1 MKKFSLT
8 LWTFLALVLVGT
20 LALAERPAHEK
31 GKGERS
37 LAKTAYEPDRYQIL
51 NINNLWTWHR
61 RDGQANHSPL
71 GDNGTF
77 YPRGTAWAIY
87 QDGMVFGSRAYVDAA
102 KTVPA
107 PFSQNI
113 RVGGTTYATG
123 QREGWVTGQGASAAP
138 IDPADPRARMYRV
151 RRDWATAFYN
161 ADGSFSDEAR
171 RDAAESNEININAVT
186 SAQVQ
191 AIIDRYLKDWTEWP
205 VDLGAPYIERNG
217 QPGYQAPPAFSAT
230 FTAADLITGN
240 YDEPGIA
247 GSDPNSPADQVL
259 WCVFND
265 LNKTTSVGRF
275 GSEPTGLE
283 IQMTMW
289 GYKRSDALGN
299 IFFRK
304 WRFINKGGV
313 EIDAAGNKGAFYLD
327 SMYVCQWSDPD
338 LGNAGDDLLGCDT
351 TLSMG
356 FVYNANALDS
366 EYRRF
371 NLAPPAAG
379 YDFLQGPIIES
390 PGDRAVFDLRYKDGY
405 RNLGMSGFSYFSAGS
420 PYTDPTGGYGTNT
433 IRWYKMLRGYAPLDG
448 PDARYAHPPGVEAGA
463 FPLAGNPVTGDGHV
477 DGQGFDYSF
486 VSGDR
491 RLLVI
496 TGPFSMAPGDTQEV
510 VVALVAGLGSDRLS
524 SVSVMKFNDR
534 FAQNTYDALFQVPKA
549 PAPPDVKIAE
559 LDGELILEW
568 GSNFARVNETEKTI
582 NEPGNYKFEGYNVYQ
597 LPSQTSRLS
606 EGRRI
611 ITYDLLTDPATVLG
625 EDFDARSGQIL
636 EQALQFGSNSGITR
650 RFRVTRDYVN
660 DLDKLNNGEEY
671 YFAVTAY
678 SVSTIPGY
686 LPAALE
692 SDVQIRVVRPKVP
705 FGTVYATA
713 LGDTVGFST
722 DALGNVL
729 GSVSHTAG
737 GSDGNVYPIVVNP
750 TAITGHQYR
759 VTFTDVDANGESE
772 WTLTNVTTGQTLIS
786 GNTNQAGDNN
796 YLFTE
801 GFQLRV
807 VGAPNS
813 FKRFLVTANA
823 SGPLATPNMG
833 AFAFN
838 NSGFP
843 TLDGGPATASNDRPQ
858 AGQQSTA
865 PDLWGIHTAD
875 NGSRASFAS
884 FLARVSDSGA
894 NWPRIIPHDWEIRFT
909 AAGGYAHDPFV
920 TGATFP
926 VPFELWRVGDAR
938 KNDPSDDVRFIPW
951 VLDDDE
957 SGTFNLCKTHP
968 NAGADDHSIS
978 GGDNDPYTDWIYFA
992 TPTDMTPGDAGYRAW
1007 EAAELAVP
1015 GGGDNLVA
1023 NQTLR
1028 RIVLVNFNGG
1038 SVSDAN
1044 FPANVDQLLPE
1055 TGTVFQIQ
1063 TTKPNIID
1071 DVFTFTTPATA
1082 KNRDL
1087 ALASANKIGVFPNPY
1102 YAFNPQETS
1111 RLSRFVT
1118 FNNLPPNSPVTIRI
1132 FNLAGQL
1139 VNRIEKNDASQF
1151 TTWNLLNFSN
1161 LPVASGMYI
1170 AHIEIPEL
1178 GHAQVLKLAIIQEG
1192 EVLENF

>member
-51 NINNLWTWHR
+51 NINNLWSWHR

-77 YPRGTAWAIY
+77 FPRGTAWSIY

-102 KTVPA
+102 KTISA

-123 QREGWVTGQGASAAP
+123 QREGWVIGQGATAVP
-138 IDPADPRARMYRV
+138 VDPADPRARIYRI
-151 RRDWATAFYN
+151 RRDWTTAFYN
-161 ADGSFSDEAR
+161 ANGTFSDEAR
-171 RDAAESNEININAVT
+171 RDAAESNEIGVSSVT
-186 SAQVQ
+186 TAQVQ
-191 AIIDRYLKDWTEWP
+191 AIVDRYLKDWNEWP
-205 VDLGAPYIERNG
+205 VDLGAPYVERNG
-217 QPGYQAPPAFSAT
+217 QPGYQAPPPFSAT
-230 FTAADLITGN
+230 FTSAELISGN
-240 YDEPGIA
+240 YDEPGVA

-265 LNKTTSVGRF
+265 LNKSTSVGRF

-313 EIDAAGNKGAFYLD
+313 EIDAAGSKGAFYLD

-379 YDFLQGPIIES
+379 YDFLQGPIVES
-390 PGDRAVFDLRYKDGY
+390 PGDRAVFDLKYKDGY

-420 PYTDPTGGYGTNT
+420 PYTDPGGGYGTNT

-448 PDARYAHPPGVEAGA
+448 PDVRYAHPPGVEAGP
-463 FPLAGNPVTGDGHV
+463 FPLAGNPVTGNGHV
-477 DGQGFDYSF
+477 DGQGFNYSF

-510 VVALVAGLGSDRLS
+510 VVAHVAGLGSDRLS

-534 FAQNTYDALFQVPKA
+534 FAQNTYDALFQVPRS
-549 PAPPDVKIAE
+549 PAPPDVQVTE
-559 LDGELILEW
+559 LNGEIILEW
-568 GSNFARVNETEKTI
+568 GSNLNRVNNTENTV
-582 NEPGNYKFEGYNVYQ
+582 NEPGNFKFEGYNIYQ
-597 LPSQTSRLS
+597 LPSPTSRLS
-606 EGRRI
+606 EGVRI
-611 ITYDLLTDPATVLG
+611 ATFDLPSDPAVVLG

-636 EQALQFGSNSGITR
+636 EQALQFGSNSGLR
-650 RFRVTRDYVN
+650 RYFRLSRDYVK
-660 DLDKLNNGEEY
+660 DVDKLNNGEEY
-671 YFAVTAY
+671 YFAVTSY

-692 SDVQIRVVRPKVP
+692 SDVQVRIARPKVP
-705 FGTVYATA
+705 FGTKYKTSF
-713 LGDTVGFST
+713 GDTLQVAHTTVG
-722 DALGNVL
+722 DKI
-729 GSVSHTAG
+729 
-737 GSDGNVYPIVVNP
+737 SDGVVYPIVIDPRVSNGKTYEVRFATDAQGATVWSLQERGGPVVMSNQSNQSGDTNYNIVNGLFLVVSGP
-750 TAITGHQYR
+750 PPGLKEWSWTPAATRFLTWVG
-759 VTFTDVDANGESE
+759 GEF
-772 WTLTNVTTGQTLIS
+772 G
-786 GNTNQAGDNN
+786 
-796 YLFTE
+796 FE
-801 GFQLRV
+801 GF
-807 VGAPNS
+807 GTS
-813 FKRFLVTANA
+813 FGYA
-823 SGPLATPNMG
+823 SPRSVFGDG
-833 AFAFN
+833 
-838 NSGFP
+838 
-843 TLDGGPATASNDRPQ
+843 TLFVS
-858 AGQQSTA
+858 
-865 PDLWGIHTAD
+865 AD
-875 NGSRASFAS
+875 QTKN
-884 FLARVSDSGA
+884 
-894 NWPRIIPHDWEIRFT
+894 IEIRFANVNAADASFDPNHPNVSYAYRHGRGFGSAPARPEFAPFIINTGGSYSYQDFTKSVPLAVYDIENPAAPRRLAVAFLENNAANGSVDGKYWPPLINTVSNT
-909 AAGGYAHDPFV
+909 AADGPREWLWIMDADYSETPNPAYQAEIIAGPQPVMYYASWVRRSTANWTD
-920 TGATFP
+920 T
-926 VPFELWRVGDAR
+926 
-938 KNDPSDDVRFIPW
+938 DVF
-951 VLDDDE
+951 
-957 SGTFNLCKTHP
+957 TH
-968 NAGADDHSIS
+968 IS
-978 GGDNDPYTDWIYFA
+978 N
-992 TPTDMTPGDAGYRAW
+992 
-1007 EAAELAVP
+1007 
-1015 GGGDNLVA
+1015 
-1023 NQTLR
+1023 
-1028 RIVLVNFNGG
+1028 
-1038 SVSDAN
+1038 
-1044 FPANVDQLLPE
+1044 
-1055 TGTVFQIQ
+1055 
-1063 TTKPNIID
+1063 KPNTAA
-1071 DVFTFTTPATA
+1071 DVFTFTLPAPDA
-1082 KNRDL
+1082 SQDL
-1087 ALASANKIGVFPNPY
+1087 ALASAKTIGVFPNPY

-1151 TTWNLLNFSN
+1151 ARWNLLNFSN

-1170 AHIEIPEL
+1170 AHIEIPEI
-1178 GHAQVLKLAIIQEG
+1178 GHAQVLKLAVIQEG